1 MESVS
6 DREER
11 RDYFERSFL
20 RNTKKFSAV
29 FERIYFKVSY
39 KAKERSFI
47 GSCEVQL
54 SFFFQY
60 NREFEN
66 DEPGGKELTNED
78 LLDWK
83 DEEEG
88 ERRFKRGRNS
98 PIPSSFKIQ
107 LHLFC
112 M

>member
-39 KAKERSFI
+39 KAKEREALF
-47 GSCEVQL
+47 VTKTVVKFQL
-54 SFFFQY
+54 PFFF
-60 NREFEN
+60 
-66 DEPGGKELTNED
+66 PV
-78 LLDWK
+78 
-83 DEEEG
+83 
-88 ERRFKRGRNS
+88 
-98 PIPSSFKIQ
+98 
-107 LHLFC
+107 
-112 M
+112 